1 MTPHRFAPPLARLL
15 AAALALPAAAADP
28 QPTPAGSTAFCLFA
42 LPPDN
47 GTQRFINLGIV
58 QYVDLRA
65 DELRVYFGGGN
76 LGSGHEARIP
86 VNSRDEADAVL
97 ARLRATAARCTQST
111 TGATP

>member
-1 MTPHRFAPPLARLL
+1 MSPAMRYL
-15 AAALALPAAAADP
+15 AALLSALALPAGAADP
-28 QPTPAGSTAFCLFA
+28 QPAAPAGSTAFCLFA

-47 GTQRFINLGIV
+47 ATQRLINLGIV

-65 DELRVYFGGGN
+65 DEVRIYFGGGN

-86 VNSRDEADAVL
+86 VKSRDEADAVL
-97 ARLRATAARCTQST
+97 ARLRTAAARCAQST

>member
-1 MTPHRFAPPLARLL
+1 MSPAMRYAPALL
-15 AAALALPAAAADP
+15 AALALTAGAAEPAPA
-28 QPTPAGSTAFCLFA
+28 PAGSTAFCLFA
-42 LPPDN
+42 LPADN

-65 DELRVYFGGGN
+65 DELRIYFGGGN

-86 VNSRDEADAVL
+86 VKSRDEADAVL
-97 ARLRATAARCTQST
+97 ARLRTTAARCAQST

>member
-1 MTPHRFAPPLARLL
+1 MKSLPLLPVLLLTLGVPPSH
-15 AAALALPAAAADP
+15 AAAQDAPVP
-28 QPTPAGSTAFCLFA
+28 GSTAFCLFA

-47 GTQRFINLGIV
+47 ATQRLINLGIV

-65 DELRVYFGGGN
+65 DEVRIYFGGGN

-86 VNSRDEADAVL
+86 VKSRDEADAVL
-97 ARLRATAARCTQST
+97 ARLRATATRCAQST